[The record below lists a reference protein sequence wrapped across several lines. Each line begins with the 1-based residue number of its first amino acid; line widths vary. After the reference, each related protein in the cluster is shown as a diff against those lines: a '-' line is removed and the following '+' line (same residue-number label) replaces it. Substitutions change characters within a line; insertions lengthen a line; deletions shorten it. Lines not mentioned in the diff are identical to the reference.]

1 MEFQVFK
8 MIKCPFSNFSATTA
22 FKIRD
27 TVICWT
33 AQAELSMVDTSE
45 RI

>member
-8 MIKCPFSNFSATTA
+8 MIKCPFGNFNATTT

-27 TVICWT
+27 TVICWK